1 MVVVCCKY
9 VRCKV
14 KGALDAFIEPFQL
27 NIRQLNNISDERA
40 MRTVRDDHL

>member
-14 KGALDAFIEPFQL
+14 KGPSDAFIEPFQL